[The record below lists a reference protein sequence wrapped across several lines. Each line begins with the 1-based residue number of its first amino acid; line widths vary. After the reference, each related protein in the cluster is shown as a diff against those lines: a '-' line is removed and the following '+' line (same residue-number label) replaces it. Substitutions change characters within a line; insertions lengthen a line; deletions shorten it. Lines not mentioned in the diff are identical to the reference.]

1 MKLDNKKPVTLNI
14 QEAVVVQLK
23 EGFTENDRSKCD
35 NFQEMTENNQVYY
48 WCNSNLHYRKYH
60 Y

>member
-1 MKLDNKKPVTLNI
+1 MQTSNSQFDKLDNKQRATLNI

-23 EGFTENDRSKCD
+23 EGFTENDRSECD

-48 WCNSNLHYRKYH
+48 
-60 Y
+60 